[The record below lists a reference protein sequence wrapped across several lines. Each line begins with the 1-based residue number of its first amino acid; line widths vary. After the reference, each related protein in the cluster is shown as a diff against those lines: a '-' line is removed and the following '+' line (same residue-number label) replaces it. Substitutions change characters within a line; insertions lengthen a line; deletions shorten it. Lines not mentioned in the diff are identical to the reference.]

1 LEADKWRQKEKP
13 SKRLKASKAF
23 IDQKTALPCAGRLLD
38 CGSNLVGKGLHF
50 GRFHLHVMAEIEVAR
65 SVEGHQVDVR
75 VRHVDADDGDA
86 NLDAGAHLFEALGNG
101 AAETVQLDKQV
112 VIEVENVVDFLLG
125 NAQHVAADDGVDIEE
140 CQTVVGFGHFI
151 ARYFTGDDA

>member
-1 LEADKWRQKEKP
+1 MVLSCSGE
-13 SKRLKASKAF
+13 
-23 IDQKTALPCAGRLLD
+23 LD
-38 CGSNLVGKGLHF
+38 LFDGSGNLGGQLLHF

-86 NLDAGAHLFEALGNG
+86 NLDAGAHLLEALGDG
-101 AAETVQLDKQV
+101 AAEAVQLDKQV

-125 NAQHVAADDGVDIEE
+125 NAQHVAADDGVDIEKS
-140 CQTVVGFGHFI
+140 QTVVGLGHFVT
-151 ARYFTGDDA
+151 RYFTGDDA